1 MGPSAGASAA
11 PKIPVTTAQPD
22 AQSTVSIVKTLSA
35 PSATAAACTEESSPA
50 LSQVVMPP
58 IGEAAADAAAVAS
71 VAVPPDEQAL
81 RPAIARAAAPASAA
95 NFMLLRMGNPSSYLN
110 VNLHSHLI
118 TGPISTAHASTP

>member
-35 PSATAAACTEESSPA
+35 PSATAAACTEESSAA

-58 IGEAAADAAAVAS
+58 IGEAAAAAVAS

-95 NFMLLRMGNPSSYLN
+95 NFMLLRMENPSSYLN